1 MLSILG
7 SGCNRRDDKD
17 VSGDHKLVHHT
28 HGTPECTPGTCHA
41 VS

>member
-7 SGCNRRDDKD
+7 SGCNRRDDQD
-17 VSGDHKLVHHT
+17 VSGDHQLLHHT